1 LKASI
6 STLKV
11 THEQEFQ
18 EQKSRLQLEEIQKV
32 KDLEDKLRNMQKS
45 KEDVEVR
52 YNHQNVTILDLQQ
65 KMYSST
71 LEIETLKRNIDSLR
85 AVILNYFKFSKSFD
99 SFFLKKKKQLS
110 DKENELIEN
119 IEKLKTD
126 QAKR

>member
-1 LKASI
+1 MKASI

-99 SFFLKKKKQLS
+99 SFFLKKKQLS

>member
-1 LKASI
+1 MKASI